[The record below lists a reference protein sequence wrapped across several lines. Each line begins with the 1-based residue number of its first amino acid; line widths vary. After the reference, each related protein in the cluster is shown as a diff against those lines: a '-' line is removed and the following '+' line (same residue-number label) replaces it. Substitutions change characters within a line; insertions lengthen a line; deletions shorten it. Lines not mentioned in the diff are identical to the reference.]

1 MNLGANPAM
10 NLTANLTATRIPA
23 DLRASPALGRTFH
36 QCDPLGVT
44 TDPST
49 RTSSTPERHHQST
62 NTPAAWRRSTRKKSH
77 TMKTMDNHTIAA
89 SGTGSAA
96 TVVAPRRRRT
106 DEGFTLVEI
115 LIAIV
120 LVGILSAVVVVGVGN
135 LTSKGT
141 ASACAASA
149 DAARSGS
156 VVFYGSN
163 NNAWPATLL
172 AMTSTTPPA
181 LSLPTGVTLN
191 TSVVGGN
198 AIGTVATGSGW
209 TLTMTPSV
217 GGAQPTFVCA

>member
-1 MNLGANPAM
+1 MNLDAD
-10 NLTANLTATRIPA
+10 LDVEVTATRILA
-23 DLRASPALGRTFH
+23 DLHAPPALERTFL
-36 QCDPLGVT
+36 QCYPLGVT
-44 TDPST
+44 TDPSA
-49 RTSSTPERHHQST
+49 RASNTPERHHQTT
-62 NTPAAWRRSTRKKSH
+62 NTSAARRRSTRKQSH
-77 TMKTMDNHTIAA
+77 TMKTMDNHTI
-89 SGTGSAA
+89 TGSDTLPDA
-96 TVVAPRRRRT
+96 TVIASRHRRA

-163 NNAWPATLL
+163 NDAWPATLL

-181 LSLPTGVTLN
+181 LSLPSGVTLN
-191 TSVVGGN
+191 TSVVGVN